1 MSNWSSPHEPA
12 ACFCK
17 SAMTLGSGI
26 FFDRDVL
33 HVKALRQP
41 REDIHMCHFARAR
54 AMDRQFTITQSAGM
68 AAATQRKLQ
77 DCLAKGPHSLGEVN
91 FGCWKVGKCFGTS
104 MFSANSMEHRSK
116 KSSID
121 HLVRDTSPV
130 RASGASCARS
140 SRCPICEARDDCHAQ
155 DS

>member
-41 REDIHMCHFARAR
+41 PEEIHMCYFARAR
-54 AMDRQFTITQSAGM
+54 AMDRQSTITQSAGM
-68 AAATQRKLQ
+68 AAATQRELQ

-91 FGCWKVGKCFGTS
+91 FGCWKVGKWFGTS
-104 MFSANSMEHRSK
+104 MCSANLMEHWSK

-121 HLVRDTSPV
+121 LLVRDTSQV